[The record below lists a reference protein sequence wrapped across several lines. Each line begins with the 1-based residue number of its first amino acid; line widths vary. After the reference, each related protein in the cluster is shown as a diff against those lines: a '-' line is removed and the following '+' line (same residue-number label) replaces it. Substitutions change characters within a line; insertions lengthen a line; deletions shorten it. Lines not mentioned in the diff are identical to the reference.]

1 MAWIRIEQSLV
12 QNRKLYSLRSA
23 LRIDTAKAVG
33 TLALLWLWAIDNAR
47 GGSLGRISDR
57 QLAEICQFSPRRA
70 AELRDALVSSG
81 FLDPAGDDLVI
92 HDWDDFGGR
101 LEKRRERDRSYQR
114 GRRRAD
120 VGADSASG
128 RDTEQNTADQ
138 NRPDKTIADQ
148 MRQDNITFSGGD
160 GGGARAESDDDFDEA
175 GDYLLSRGL
184 IPESWFG
191 QAPELA
197 ANVRRFADSLFERI
211 WGRAPGPTDYGRV
224 FNCIV
229 DREREDGAQ
238 HCRLNEKRR
247 NLLMYAFEAAA
258 AAGHTGEWD
267 YVYGVLRRLAVRGIA
282 DLGDAEEYEMENG
295 R

>member
-12 QNRKLYSLRSA
+12 QNRKLYSLKSA

-70 AELRDALVSSG
+70 AELRGALVSSG

-160 GGGARAESDDDFDEA
+160 GGARAESDSFFDEA

-211 WGRAPGPTDYGRV
+211 WGRAAGPTDYGRV

-238 HCRLNEKRR
+238 RCRLNEKRR
-247 NLLMYAFEAAA
+247 DLLMYAFEAAA